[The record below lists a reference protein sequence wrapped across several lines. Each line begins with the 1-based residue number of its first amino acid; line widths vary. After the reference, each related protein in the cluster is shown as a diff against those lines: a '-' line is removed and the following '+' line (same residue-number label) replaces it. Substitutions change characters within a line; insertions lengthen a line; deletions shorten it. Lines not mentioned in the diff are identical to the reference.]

1 MERRVIDLPTGEVRE
16 ETAYAITSLTPT
28 RATPPQL
35 LVLPPQHWHIENKV
49 HYVRDVTFG
58 EDRATVRAGRG
69 PQTLAALR
77 NTAISLLRREG
88 ATNIA
93 AACRRY
99 QAQPALALAAVGLR
113 SDNE

>member
-1 MERRVIDLPTGEVRE
+1 MP
-16 ETAYAITSLTPT
+16 AH
-28 RATPPQL
+28 ATPAQL
-35 LVLPPQHWHIENKV
+35 LTLWRQHWHIENKV

-58 EDRATVRAGRG
+58 EDRSTVRAGRG
-69 PQTLAALR
+69 PQARAALR

-99 QAQPALALAAVGLR
+99 QAHPALALAAVGLCR
-113 SDNE
+113 ENE